1 MEMETHQS
9 SNNIEIGL
17 IFWPTLALI
26 YGFLITSAVWYI
38 WG

>member
-9 SNNIEIGL
+9 STNIGL
-17 IFWPTLALI
+17 IFWPTLAMI
-26 YGFLITSAVWYI
+26 YGFLITSAVWFI